1 MLALLLS
8 QFSGGQYHTSHTAFA
23 DTGNIDFDIDPLI
36 AEDED
41 GDGKANDGCPK
52 FDAAGD
58 EDGCGGGT
66 CANGIDDTDT
76 CDGLGTADGAD
87 QNDADCVGAG
97 GETAGAQCADVIDND
112 ADGYVNDGCVAV
124 GAAETN
130 CSNSK
135 NVLGEVQGCV
145 RVDGA
150 TAFDKVR
157 DYQIDAVVTGNT
169 TQLFSYDAWVTY
181 DNTRVNVLDVGGV
194 PKSNPLIKN
203 PGATNF
209 CTDEVPGDARMSI
222 GGQANC
228 GASYSG
234 LPGTGWAGDG
244 TILRLSLDIDFTNP
258 GVVTFAYAKGKYIDS
273 AGDLHASTTGSGKL
287 AIGVDCPT
295 PSADLKVVSAACADP
310 AYSGD
315 PLVCDGTD
323 APPTTMAID
332 TGTNLHVD
340 STGTNLGPI
349 DPVQAGICHTV
360 AAPTDCTVNSAATAT
375 DCWTALP
382 FPGVPGPISPART
395 LSTNFTIKC
404 TKPSDHLFVVTNKI
418 TLQEPG
424 HSDPVPANNTDI
436 ENVSVEVT
444 AVSDIKI
451 NSFSAVWTGW
461 KVDSNGD
468 TVPDLPV
475 MNVNTPTPLTLR
487 KVLHNNGLY
496 GPTEVRLTK
505 TATKLVGDA
514 TVTPATDE
522 EQAILPVS
530 SAVTVDEVFTIKC
543 EDSWVGKPATFKF
556 QNTVAPKDAH
566 ITDPDG
572 ATATPVIFTVLC
584 VGRFTPTFDAK
595 IKTDDGTLTPP
606 GATDTCV
613 LYLPCK
619 TETTAAVPLDNPLQP
634 LALIQT
640 IMPATFTLSQSSAVP
655 NSATV
660 GKITFSVIAHLQSV
674 TDGCVQTVGGAISI
688 YDAAMP
694 AEGTTPSPYALFPG
708 AGNCTG
714 PTQMCG
720 FVKWPDQLTAVTNYI
735 AYAYPGSTLWARHVA
750 VVAALGLPVNELIWK
765 LSATPSALCPTGNC
779 WLSIGVTKN
788 PDNDLDGSWDSLV
801 DQDNDND
808 TVINSVDNCD
818 VTANLDQANNDGD
831 SVGNVCDPNPDSVVL
846 SDPETYNCTPYYTD
860 TISLG
865 NSIAPVA
872 FLRSCDAF
880 GPQTV
885 IELLTRLDTG
895 QTTVMYD
902 QVSCIETKTDLEVNL
917 VKDEII
923 GNELEND
930 LVTPDPSDI
939 VGEDLTATRT
949 VDVVVYNNGAAP
961 TDYSVQLTQV
971 STDKNKCVSHLVKKA
986 GDVLHEFTVGN
997 QYYSVLNWT
1006 EPELGAYTTFTSQR
1020 DYTIVCSVAGSFSN
1034 IEQFVVDIEPITMD
1048 ETHAIDNLAEN
1059 HVSVVS
1065 DPDVDGDGEDNADDN
1080 CPWVPNPDQLDLD
1093 GDGDG
1098 DACDCD
1104 DDGDGIDEPAT
1115 HDPLCSGVDQCP
1127 DLAGDPPTGCPMSDV
1142 SIKVDKDELVN
1153 VDVSV
1158 DTNYPIAVT
1167 VYNGDDDAL
1176 VDVDLLLVSADPA
1189 ATAGCTISWGH
1200 DQAGLLLVEEVILG
1214 KLHSMLSGTL
1224 DMAADD
1230 WETLNLHATLH
1241 CIDKSLHTN
1250 AFELAAGVAPLPP
1263 VWDEFPANN
1272 VLKNWPD
1279 VIAWVTAD
1287 LKKVSFQVLS
1297 PANNSD
1303 INVSADVPVIVR
1315 SVIHNNGPYPEA
1327 VDIQDEILG
1336 AAPAD
1341 CEIDPDSVT
1350 TVEVD
1355 GVPMGEVVTIDSAFT
1370 IHCLQP
1376 SLHVFTF
1383 QDEVSVLTEH
1393 VKDPIGNNT
1402 KSTTLTVHAI
1412 AYADVEIVDQAW
1424 VDPPASIAVSAD
1436 VPVTL
1441 EKVLKNNG
1449 ALPVTVTVN
1458 KTATFEPRLGQAPG
1472 ECTITPAAASEDV
1485 TLAALETKTISEEFT
1500 IHCSKP
1506 SFHDFEVVNVVSG
1519 PNEAHI
1525 VDSNTGNNTS
1535 AAVLTVASMGQA
1547 DIKLTSWALPD
1558 DLAWR
1563 TGYQVLIHQATPNP
1577 GNPLA
1582 NEVIASDEV
1591 IHNNGPFGPVSVV
1604 VNKSATSLQPTVC
1617 TIAPPTAAWPATLAV
1632 EADASDSESFTVTWV
1647 PTAKP
1652 PYVCTVRLVKTVSID
1667 TLHVSD
1673 PSPISVTKDIE
1684 VVRDSDNDGIPDD
1697 GNFDGDDADNCVT
1710 GDSTECDD
1718 NCEYVANADQTDS
1731 DGDGKGDV
1739 CDDTPCH
1746 DVEVKSLTVFGPA
1759 PVNLSDTTGH
1769 YMWSLGEI
1777 GNDPDCPYD
1786 HTETVTLALTITP
1799 PVPAACTAVTQQILP
1814 GRNPFYLLA
1823 SEQKWVLYRTRF
1835 ECHDPLPN
1843 PPWNDAVGIYPL
1855 DVKLC
1860 IDHVAHP
1867 DGGDDLNLANDCQ
1880 TRAKS
1885 LLISDQMP

>member
-1 MLALLLS
+1 MKRILGGPVAAVAIVMLALLLS

-23 DTGNIDFDIDPLI
+23 DTGNINFDIDPLI

-41 GDGKANDGCPK
+41 TDGKANDGCPA
-52 FDAAGD
+52 FNAAGD

-66 CANGIDDTDT
+66 CSNGIDDTDT

-112 ADGYVNDGCVAV
+112 MDGYVNDGCVAV
-124 GAAETN
+124 GAAETA
-130 CSNSK
+130 CGNSK

-150 TAFDKVR
+150 TAFDKLR
-157 DYQIDAVVTGNT
+157 DYQIDAVVSGNT

-181 DNTRVNVLDVGGV
+181 DNARVNVLDVGGV

-209 CTDEVPGDARMSI
+209 CTDEVSTDARMSI
-222 GGQANC
+222 SGQANC
-228 GASYSG
+228 GASYSA

-258 GVVTFAYAKGKYIDS
+258 GVVTFGFAKGQYIDS
-273 AGDLHASTTGSGKL
+273 AGDLHATTTGSGKL

-295 PSADLKVVSAACADP
+295 PSADLSVVSAEPGA
-310 AYSGD
+310 
-315 PLVCDGTD
+315 
-323 APPTTMAID
+323 PTTMAVD
-332 TGTNLHVD
+332 TNTILHVD
-340 STGTNLGPI
+340 STGSNAGPVTPVLGRI
-349 DPVQAGICHTV
+349 THTV
-360 AAPTDCTVNSAATAT
+360 TEASGECTITPASDTT
-375 DCWTALP
+375 GDILI
-382 FPGVPGPISPART
+382 PGGTPNP
-395 LSTNFTIKC
+395 LSTDFTIRCSKA
-404 TKPSDHLFVVTNKI
+404 SDHTFVVTNTIELK
-418 TLQEPG
+418 EPG
-424 HSDPVPANNTDI
+424 HSDPNLLNNVETD
-436 ENVSVEVT
+436 NVVVEVT
-444 AVSDIKI
+444 AVSDIKLT
-451 NSFSAVWTGW
+451 SFSALWAGW

-468 TVPDLPV
+468 TIPDLAV
-475 MNVNTPTPLTLR
+475 MNVGTPTNVTLR
-487 KVLHNNGLY
+487 KVIHNNGLY
-496 GPTEVRLTK
+496 GPTAVNLTK
-505 TATKLVGDA
+505 MASLAPLPYNQAA
-514 TVTPATDE
+514 TVTPASDS
-522 EQAILPVS
+522 EQPLVPVS
-530 SAVTVDEVFTIKC
+530 AATTVDEVFQITC
-543 EDSWVGKPATFKF
+543 LDAGVGKV
-556 QNTVAPKDAH
+556 TVFLFTNIVGIKDPH
-566 ITDPDG
+566 ITDPSPIPPT
-572 ATATPVIFTVLC
+572 TAQLPVMC
-584 VGRFTPTFDAK
+584 VGRFSPTFDAK
-595 IKTDDGTLTPP
+595 IKTDDGTLAPP
-606 GATDTCV
+606 GAADTCV
-613 LYLPCK
+613 LYSPCK

-708 AGNCTG
+708 AGNCSG
-714 PTQMCG
+714 PTEMCG
-720 FVKWPDQLTAVTNYI
+720 FVKWPQQLTAVTNYI

-765 LSATPSALCPTGNC
+765 LSATPSTLCPTGNC

-808 TVINSVDNCD
+808 TEINSVDNCD
-818 VTANLDQANNDGD
+818 VTPNLNQANNDGD

-895 QTTVMYD
+895 QTTVMFD
-902 QVSCIETKTDLEVNL
+902 QVSCIETKTDLEVSL
-917 VKDEII
+917 HKT
-923 GNELEND
+923 EN
-930 LVTPDPSDI
+930 I
-939 VGEDLTATRT
+939 VVGTDLTHTET
-949 VDVVVYNNGAAP
+949 VDVIAYNNGAAP
-961 TDYSVQLTQV
+961 TDYRVQLTQV
-971 STDKNKCVSHLVKKA
+971 STDKNKCVSHLVPVLP
-986 GDVLHEFTVGN
+986 GDTLHEFTVGN

-1006 EPELGAYTTFTSQR
+1006 EPELGAYATYTSHR
-1020 DYTIVCSVAGSFSN
+1020 DYTIVCSVAGSFPF
-1034 IEQFVVDIEPITMD
+1034 IEQFVVNVDPITMS
-1048 ETHAIDNLAEN
+1048 ETHAVDNTAEN

-1065 DPDVDGDGEDNADDN
+1065 DPDIDDDTVPNGQDN
-1080 CPWVPNPDQLDLD
+1080 CPDVPNPDQADLD
-1093 GDGDG
+1093 GDDIG

-1142 SIKVDKDELVN
+1142 SIKVDKDELVD

-1189 ATAGCTISWGH
+1189 ATAGCTISWVH
-1200 DQAGLLLVEEVILG
+1200 DQAGLLLVEEVIAG

-1241 CIDKSLHTN
+1241 CMDKSLHTN

-1263 VWDEFPANN
+1263 VWDQFPANN
-1272 VLKNWPD
+1272 VLKNWPE

-1303 INVSADVPVIVR
+1303 IDVGADVPVIVR
-1315 SVIHNNGPYPEA
+1315 SVIHNNGPYPTA

-1336 AAPAD
+1336 AAPPD

-1350 TVEVD
+1350 TVTLI
-1355 GVPMGEVVTIDSAFT
+1355 GVPMSADTTIDSAFT
-1370 IHCLQP
+1370 ITCSAP

-1402 KSTTLTVHAI
+1402 KSTTLTVHAL
-1412 AYADVEIVDQAW
+1412 AYADVEIVDQGFLS
-1424 VDPPASIAVSAD
+1424 PPSDMFVSANTS
-1436 VPVTL
+1436 VTL
-1441 EKVLKNNG
+1441 RETLKNNG
-1449 ALPVTVTVN
+1449 ALPVTVTVTE
-1458 KTATFEPRLGQAPG
+1458 TATASSD
-1472 ECTITPAAASEDV
+1472 CTITPASVAIPV
-1485 TLAALETKTISEEFT
+1485 GLLAGETKNVDQAFS
-1500 IHCSKP
+1500 IHCSQP
-1506 SFHDFEVVNVVSG
+1506 SEHSFNVDTSVSG
-1519 PNEAHI
+1519 PKEPHI
-1525 VDSNTGNNTS
+1525 VDLDMTNNIGS
-1535 AAVLTVASMGQA
+1535 EPLTVSALATA
-1547 DIKLTSWALPD
+1547 DIKLVSWALPD
-1558 DLAWR
+1558 DLTWR
-1563 TGYQVLIHQATPNP
+1563 ADKQVLIGQALPYGP
-1577 GNPLA
+1577 GHPLV
-1582 NEVIASDEV
+1582 NEVIASDET
-1591 IHNNGPFGPVSVV
+1591 IRNDGPFGPVSVW
-1604 VNKSATSLQPTVC
+1604 VNKSATSLDPATC
-1617 TIAPPTAAWPATLAV
+1617 SIAPASAAWHAPALAYGASV
-1632 EADASDSESFTVTWV
+1632 SDSESFTVNWLL
-1647 PTAKP
+1647 ANKP
-1652 PYVCTVRLVKTVSID
+1652 PYVCRVQLVKTVSID
-1667 TLHVSD
+1667 TVHVGD
-1673 PSPISVTKDIE
+1673 PSPVSETRVIE

-1697 GNFDGDDADNCVT
+1697 GNFDGDDLDNCVT
-1710 GDSTECDD
+1710 EQGMFCDD
-1718 NCEYVANADQTDS
+1718 NCEYVANPDQTDS

-1746 DVEVKSLTVFGPA
+1746 DVLVKSLTVFGPA

-1777 GNDPDCPYD
+1777 GNHPNCPYN
-1786 HTETVTLALTITP
+1786 HTETVTLTLTITP
-1799 PVPAACTAVTQQILP
+1799 PVPAGCTAVTQQILP